1 MKAKRVIR
9 IGIVFFALVLAL
21 MVFAATA
28 YAEDKNENA
37 SGTIGSCK
45 WSYEAYSG
53 TLRISADGD
62 GIMPDFNYYTAKK
75 VGDHVSDVPWINL
88 KRFIKRIDIGTGVK
102 NIGRGAFYV
111 GGATSFQSGPIK
123 VYLPEGIEIGE
134 EAFHRTEISSINIEK
149 VKKFGKSSFEQAT
162 LPKTIQIKAEDI
174 GVQAFQNLNGTEVLI
189 IYGSGNAKIGSS
201 AFCGCKNLKH
211 VYFGQNIKSIGQ
223 EAFADSLKS
232 SYYYYAVEIP
242 KTVTSIGDKA
252 FDDEGLI
259 ILTTEGSAADTYAQ
273 QNGIEVKYDCS
284 FYTNYRDAD
293 WIYDWNTKKLTL
305 NCSTDYVF
313 QTGSSE
319 DIYNIK
325 TPDENDEYWQEFVN
339 EMGDAVY
346 SVVISDRI
354 DPRGG
359 FKEITGGFK
368 LFPNL
373 MYVTIVDE
381 AKTINIIGE
390 GAFSGLKRLYK
401 VTLNE
406 GMERIGS
413 EAFADCT
420 ALNEVNLNKNLNY
433 IGEEAFRKC
442 AFKSLDIGNEKFSK
456 HAGIETYEDV
466 LGDPIEIDPGIFK
479 GCEYL
484 QEVRLGAR
492 FSGFG
497 CNMFE
502 DCIRLNKVEYTDENA
517 DVDDFAFKNC
527 SALMEFPI
535 RRTLSHVGEQAFVG
549 TGVNEILIPESITD
563 IGDMAFCYE
572 DLGNAIRLREDA
584 KLYVISGS
592 AGQAYAES
600 NGIDHEVNVGGALG
614 EIDWRYNET
623 TGALFIS
630 GNGEMPV
637 FTAQNIAPWTH
648 YSKNMTSVEIGGSIT
663 TVSNKSFLAE
673 AGEFINLKNV
683 VIGEAV
689 TKIGTRAFYNCPL
702 KTITIPNPET
712 TISTKA
718 LGYLVDKYGNESI
731 NSELIIFCKEGSK
744 AEAYAIENGL
754 HYENSLGG
762 GKTGD
767 CTFTFNPKTGRLTIS
782 GNGAMEDYTH
792 SDYTPW
798 VDFEDDIKCIVVEPG
813 VTSVGTHAFEG
824 LMNLEK
830 VILHEGLKTLGTF
843 AFAYDTKLEKLYVPP
858 GVTNIGLRAF
868 DHDITILIPETD
880 NEAIVQYCFDY
891 KVNRYYAIEGIVGD
905 CFYELNTAIYSLTVS
920 GKGSFECETYPWDKY
935 KDQIKSVRVEY
946 GITSVAPRAFAGM
959 TNLTDVYLNDYTVR
973 TIGYGAFRGDF
984 SLTSFTLPEDV
995 TVIEDRAFEECTGL
1009 ESFNQ
1014 QRWAL
1019 TKIGRYAFRG
1029 CKNLR
1034 EFDFLRYL
1042 EEVGDYA
1049 FADSGLESITIP
1061 PSLYNIGS
1069 RAFAGAKIKEVEIP
1083 KTVTD
1088 IGEKAFGYVND
1099 STKVE
1104 GFTITAFENSA
1115 GGRYAIEEG
1124 FNWIDPTCGH
1134 ISDDSGTQYGD
1145 VRWKFKES
1153 DGSLTIS
1160 GEGMIPDYEEGQA
1173 PWYIHR
1179 DNIKSIVIE
1188 DGITYV
1194 GTYAFYDLWKVKEIS
1209 IPETVE
1215 QIMDFAFYGTMPNEI
1230 NIPEGVR
1237 YIGVEAFNMTYAN
1250 SITLPEGLEE
1260 IDSGAFLNSRETSI
1274 IMPSTLHT
1282 IGDHAIG
1289 FDRIFGPTAWE
1300 PRYSE
1305 DPDYVYYIVYGQE
1318 GSVAQQYVEEY
1329 SKTYDHLRFEAFKP
1343 GDPEYI
1349 NPHIMTYVAEKAPT
1363 KTAYGIKAHYECSH
1377 CDLWFLDD
1385 EGYNLVDA
1393 EYLRIAKIP
1402 YLNYSKKSLKAGVK
1416 VTLKG
1421 VNCTVKSWKSSA
1433 AAVAKVSSSG
1443 VVTALKKG
1451 TATITAT
1458 LKTGKTLKCKITVTT
1473 NPTITVGGKKF
1484 KASTTYKVK
1493 KGKYLT
1499 VKITGRAAS
1508 AANVYSTS
1516 NKTVAKVT
1524 TTSKKTSTVKIKG
1537 LKVGKANVT
1546 IKVNGVAFKIK
1557 VKVIK

>member
-37 SGTIGSCK
+37 SGTVGSCK
-45 WSYEAYSG
+45 WSYDAYSG

-134 EAFHRTEISSINIEK
+134 KAFHRTEISSINIEK

-174 GVQAFQNLNGTEVLI
+174 GVQAFQNLNGTEALI
-189 IYGSGNAKIGSS
+189 IYGSGNAKIRSS
-201 AFCGCKNLKH
+201 AFYGCKNLKH

-223 EAFADSLKS
+223 EAFADSFKS

-242 KTVTSIGDKA
+242 KTVTSIGNKA
-252 FDDEGLI
+252 FDHDGLI
-259 ILTTEGSAADTYAQ
+259 ILTTEGSAADAYAK
-273 QNGIEVKYDCS
+273 QNGITVKYDCS

-293 WIYDWNTKKLTL
+293 WLYDWNTKTLTL
-305 NCSTDYVF
+305 NCDTSYVF
-313 QTGSSE
+313 RTG
-319 DIYNIK
+319 DIEALENIK

-346 SVVISDRI
+346 SVVISDRS
-354 DPRGG
+354 DSRGG

-368 LFPNL
+368 MLPNL

-381 AKTINIIGE
+381 AKTINTISE
-390 GAFSGLKRLYK
+390 GAFSGLKKLYR

-406 GMERIGS
+406 GMESIGA
-413 EAFADCT
+413 EAFADCP
-420 ALNEVNLNKNLNY
+420 ALDDVNLNEKLHY
-433 IGEEAFRKC
+433 IGDEAFRRC
-442 AFKSLDIGNEKFSK
+442 GFTSLDIGNETFIK
-456 HAGIETYEDV
+456 HDGLTSEEI
-466 LGDPIEIDPGIFK
+466 LGDSIEIDLGIFK

-484 QEVRLGAR
+484 QEVDLGPR

-497 CNMFE
+497 CSMFE
-502 DCIRLNKVEYTDENA
+502 DCIRLNKVKYTDENA
-517 DVDDFAFKNC
+517 NVDDFAFKNC
-527 SALMEFPI
+527 KALMEFPI

-549 TGVNEILIPESITD
+549 TGVNEILIPDSITD

-572 DLGNAIRLREDA
+572 DQGSAIRLRDDA
-584 KLYVISGS
+584 KLYVIGGS
-592 AGQAYAES
+592 AGQTYAEA
-600 NGIDHEVNVGGALG
+600 NGIDHEVNVGGSLG

-623 TGALFIS
+623 TGELFIS
-630 GNGEMPV
+630 GNGEMPT
-637 FTAQNIAPWTH
+637 FTAQNMAPWTH
-648 YSKNMTSVEIGGSIT
+648 YSKNMTSVEIGGGIT
-663 TVSNKSFLAE
+663 NVSNKSFLAE
-673 AGEFINLKNV
+673 AGEFINLENV
-683 VIGEAV
+683 IIGEAV

-702 KTITIPNPET
+702 KSITIPNSET

-718 LGYLVDKYGNESI
+718 LGYLQDKYGNESKNTDLTI
-731 NSELIIFCKEGSK
+731 YCKEGSK

-754 HYENSLGG
+754 HYENALGG

-767 CTFTFNPKTGRLTIS
+767 CTFSFNPKTGRLTIS
-782 GNGAMEDYTH
+782 GNGAMEDYE
-792 SDYTPW
+792 DVGLAPW
-798 VDFEDDIKCIVVEPG
+798 VEFADDIKIVVVEPG
-813 VTSVGTHAFEG
+813 VTSVGAHAFQG
-824 LMNLEK
+824 HRNLEK
-830 VILHEGLKTLGTF
+830 VILPEGLKTLGTF
-843 AFAYDTKLEKLYVPP
+843 AFAYDTKLERLYVPP
-858 GVTNIGLRAF
+858 GVTDIGLRAF
-868 DHDITILIPETD
+868 DNECTIMLPETD
-880 NEAIVQYCFDY
+880 NEAIRQYCY
-891 KVNRYYAIEGIVGD
+891 EHRVNTYYAIEGIVGD
-905 CFYELNTAIYSLTVS
+905 CFYELNTAIYSLEVT
-920 GKGSFECETYPWDKY
+920 GKGSFECETYPWEKY
-935 KDQIKSVRVEY
+935 REQIQSVRVRY

-959 TNLTDVYLNDYTVR
+959 TNLTDVDLPYTLE
-973 TIGYGAFRGDF
+973 TIGKYAFKGDF
-984 SLTSFTLPEDV
+984 SLTSFTLPENV
-995 TVIEDRAFEECTGL
+995 TVIEDGAFEVCNTL
-1009 ESFNQ
+1009 KSFNQ
-1014 QRWAL
+1014 ERWNL
-1019 TKIGRYAFRG
+1019 KKIGKRAFRG

-1300 PRYSE
+1300 TRYSE

-1377 CDLWFLDD
+1377 CGLWFLDD

-1402 YLNYSKKSLKAGVK
+1402 YLNYSKKSLKAGAK

-1421 VNCTVKSWKSSA
+1421 VNGTVKSWKSSA

-1484 KASTTYKVK
+1484 SASTTYKVK
-1493 KGKYLT
+1493 KGKTLK
-1499 VKITGRAAS
+1499 VVITGKAS
-1508 AANVYSTS
+1508 GVNNVYSS
-1516 NKTVAKVT
+1516 SKKTVAKVT
-1524 TTSKKTSTVKIKG
+1524 SKTTVTKPLIKG
-1537 LKVGKANVT
+1537 LKVGTATVT

-1557 VKVIK
+1557 VKVVK